1 MPLDVVDG
9 DDDEEMAD
17 DGEYNIFAALKK
29 DEEVEKEAA
38 SKYIDTRIFLSYT
51 HCALA
56 TCNM

>member
-17 DGEYNIFAALKK
+17 DGEYNVFAALKK

-56 TCNM
+56 T